1 MLYIGQDS
9 QDLMELVAVF
19 LSLVEDMMELQDII
33 RI

>member
-19 LSLVEDMMELQDII
+19 LSLVEDMMELQDIT